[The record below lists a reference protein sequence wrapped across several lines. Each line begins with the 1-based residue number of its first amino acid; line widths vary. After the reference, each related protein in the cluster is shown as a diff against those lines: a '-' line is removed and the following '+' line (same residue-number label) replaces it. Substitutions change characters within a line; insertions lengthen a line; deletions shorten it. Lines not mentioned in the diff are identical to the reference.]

1 MDDDVKELLPHS
13 IEVQVSPDKMTA
25 IIKVLSINNSCP
37 LDPELVIEKL
47 ENEGIS
53 HGICK
58 QEIEEFCNRGK
69 YYLKLKA
76 AVGTPPI
83 QGEDG
88 VLEFH
93 FETSRRGLPKEN
105 SDGTI
110 DYKDLDLIHNVLQD
124 QLLCSIIPPKEGIDG
139 TTIFGDKVPAQIGKK
154 VHVNHG
160 KNTYLSEDESK
171 IYSKT
176 SGNVRY
182 ERRTIIV
189 DDVYQINGDVG
200 PATGNIT
207 FEGTVKV
214 TGHVL
219 EGFHIDAKE
228 DILIKGRVEGCN
240 LTAGRNIM
248 INDGVNGMKK
258 GLIKAEGDVTCKFV
272 ETGNIICGGDF
283 RCDVAM
289 SSTVEAGKSIIV
301 KGERASLIGGD
312 YSAGKSIIVRNVG
325 SEKNI
330 SVNLRINPQWE
341 TEKIYLEEELE
352 EITAEIEGIDEEIEE
367 LRRFDNLSATIA
379 QKTVS
384 IHRNL
389 TRKDT
394 LVNEMTKI
402 RKKLE
407 EINDQKH
414 SPDYRIV
421 CTGKAFDGVK
431 ITIGQAS
438 MRIMNTLSHQSFY
451 LNDGEIVSGMVLPNE
466 G

>member
-1 MDDDVKELLPHS
+1 MDNDVKELLPHS
-13 IEVQVSPDKMTA
+13 LEVLVSPDKMTA

-37 LDPELVIEKL
+37 LEPELVIEKL

-58 QEIEEFCNRGK
+58 PEIEEFCHRGK

-88 VLEFH
+88 VLDFH
-93 FETSRRGLPKEN
+93 FETTRRGLPKEN
-105 SDGTI
+105 PDGTI
-110 DYKDLDLIHNVLQD
+110 DYKDLDLIHNVLKD
-124 QLLCSIIPPKEGIDG
+124 QILCTIIPPKQGIDG
-139 TTIFGDKVPAQIGKK
+139 ITIFGETVPAQVGREA
-154 VHVNHG
+154 HVKHG
-160 KNTYLSEDESK
+160 KNTYISEDESK

-182 ERRTIIV
+182 EKGTILV
-189 DDVYQINGDVG
+189 DDVYLIDGDVG
-200 PATGNIT
+200 PTTGNIT

-228 DILIKGRVEGCN
+228 DILIKGRVEGCS

-272 ETGNIICGGDF
+272 ETGNVICGGDF
-283 RCDVAM
+283 RCDVAL
-289 SSTVEAGKSIIV
+289 SSTVDAGKSIIV

-330 SVNLRINPQWE
+330 PVNLRINPQWE
-341 TEKIYLEEELE
+341 IEKTFLEDELHEITE
-352 EITAEIEGIDEEIEE
+352 EIEAIDEEIEE
-367 LRRFDNLSATIA
+367 LRRFDNLSATVA

-389 TRKDT
+389 TRKDA
-394 LVNEMTKI
+394 LVNELTKI

-407 EINDQKH
+407 DIKDQKH

-421 CTGKAFDGVK
+421 CTGKVFDGVK

-438 MRIMNTLSHQSFY
+438 MRIMNTISHQSFY
-451 LNDGEIVSGMVLPNE
+451 LSDGEIVAGMVLPNE